1 MKHLR
6 VFLRPVAGG
15 LLLAGSLKGL
25 GAVMDLLIPT
35 ALGILI
41 DDGIAV
47 GDVALIYKM
56 IGCMLLCL
64 IISLLANTAA
74 HYYSARYSQQM
85 GEYAR
90 NRIFAKVGQLTPKM
104 LEQFDRPTLI
114 TRITN
119 DTENIQQAVNMC
131 VRPLIRGLVFIVV
144 GVLLS
149 LRVDV
154 GLTIPIFFGMFFVI
168 IASSMVYK
176 ITRPLFRKV
185 QKGVDVLNRVLRE
198 NIEGIRF
205 IKALDKTDYEIDRFQ
220 TPVMEV
226 RKSEERAGKA
236 QGVIQPGVQFLANA
250 VMILVV
256 FVSESR
262 IATGEISVGDVVT
275 VTSYVSMILMASN
288 MMPRVIMML
297 SRANISAERINQVL
311 ECGDVMQYGDETAAP
326 AVQADSVSIGATGG
340 VQNRVPNCVP
350 ELEFRN
356 VTFTYP
362 SAPAPC
368 LKNISF
374 TLQKGE
380 TLGITGDTGCGK
392 TTLIALVL
400 RFYDPQQGTIL
411 FRGKSLQSY
420 DKQTLRSSITAA
432 LQQFDMFADDLTEN
446 VCLGLPMQDDAF
458 AKAVQT
464 AQLSSLFE
472 TNEMGERVVTQR
484 GTNLSGGQKQR
495 VSVAR
500 TLYRDA
506 AITMLDDVSGGLD
519 YYTDQALRRA
529 IAQNYAG
536 KTILIASQRISSVQ
550 QADKIIV
557 LDGGNIVGKGTRDV
571 LEETCAK
578 YQEMCRVQRAGSE
591 AISC

>member
-1 MKHLR
+1 MKHLL

-15 LLLAGSLKGL
+15 LLLAGTLKGL

-41 DDGIAV
+41 DDGIAA
-47 GDVALIYKM
+47 GDVGMIYKM
-56 IGCMLLCL
+56 IGLMLLCL
-64 IISLLANTAA
+64 VISLLSNGAA

-90 NRIFAKVGQLTPKM
+90 NRIFAKVGKLTPKM

-131 VRPLIRGLVFIVV
+131 VRPLMRGIVFIVV
-144 GVLLS
+144 GLILS
-149 LRVDV
+149 LLVDV
-154 GLTIPIFFGMFFVI
+154 GLTIPIFIGMFFVT

-185 QKGVDVLNRVLRE
+185 QKGIDVLNRVLRE
-198 NIEGIRF
+198 NIDGIRF
-205 IKALDKTDYEIDRFQ
+205 IKALDKSEYEINRFVQ
-220 TPVMEV
+220 PVMQV
-226 RKSEERAGKA
+226 RKSEEKAGKT

-250 VMILVV
+250 VMIMVV

-311 ECGDVMQYGDETAAP
+311 ECDDIMQYGEECAATLNE
-326 AVQADSVSIGATGG
+326 G
-340 VQNRVPNCVP
+340 VP

-362 SAPAPC
+362 GAPAPC
-368 LKNISF
+368 LQNLSF
-374 TLQKGE
+374 RLQKGE

-420 DKQTLRSSITAA
+420 DKDTLRGSVTAA
-432 LQQFDMFADDLTEN
+432 LQQFDMFAADLTEN
-446 VCLGLPMQDDAF
+446 ICLGLPLQEEPF
-458 AKAVQT
+458 AQAIAT

-472 TNEMGERVVTQR
+472 TDEKGERVVTQR

-519 YYTDQALRRA
+519 YYTDQALRKA

-536 KTILIASQRISSVQ
+536 KTILIASQRVSSVQ

-557 LDGGNIVGKGTRDV
+557 LEKGKIVGMGDRAT
-571 LEETCAK
+571 LEVSCTK

-591 AISC
+591 AVSC

>member
-15 LLLAGSLKGL
+15 LLFAGSLKGL

-41 DDGIAV
+41 DDGIAM
-47 GDVALIYKM
+47 GDVSVIYKM
-56 IGCMLLCL
+56 IGAMLVCL
-64 IISLLANTAA
+64 LISLFANTTA

-131 VRPLIRGLVFIVV
+131 VRPLMRGLVFIVV

-154 GLTIPIFFGMFFVI
+154 GLTIPIFFGMFLVM
-168 IASSMVYK
+168 IASTMVYK

-185 QKGVDVLNRVLRE
+185 QKGIDVLNRVLRE

-205 IKALDKTDYEIDRFQ
+205 IKALDKSDYEIDRFQ

-311 ECGDVMQYGDETAAP
+311 ECGDIMQYGDEIAASEET
-326 AVQADSVSIGATGG
+326 D
-340 VQNRVPNCVP
+340 VP

-368 LKNISF
+368 LKNLSF
-374 TLQKGE
+374 TLRRGD

-420 DKQTLRSSITAA
+420 DKQTLRTNITAA

-458 AKAVQT
+458 ANAVQT

-472 TNEMGERVVTQR
+472 TNEMGERIVTQR

-557 LDGGNIVGKGTRDV
+557 LDGGKIVGEGSSAQ
-571 LEETCAK
+571 LEASCAK